1 MCRTEENPDIPQA
14 AKTTFMIEVPHEEWN
29 DVREVKAMH
38 GGTGHSE
45 IVITDLRV
53 RNDQMLGG
61 RARGHLLGQYRPG
74 PGCALHALDRSGRNS
89 ARQDGRPI
97 AEPVLA
103 RFVARRKA
111 GHSVDDC

>member
-74 PGCALHALDRSGRNS
+74 PGRAGLRTACVRSL
-89 ARQDGRPI
+89 RPKQ
-97 AEPVLA
+97 
-103 RFVARRKA
+103 R
-111 GHSVDDC
+111 ST